1 MKADEKDPIA
11 IRRAGPEDIAG
22 ILACL
27 AAAFAPYREQYTPDG
42 FRDTVLTSEAA
53 AGRLREMTILVA
65 EQDGVIVG
73 TLAHHRV
80 REGEGHLRGMAVL
93 PAVQGQGVAERL
105 LQAAESELRESGCAR
120 VTLDTTRPLERA
132 VRFYARHGYEATG
145 ATRDYFGMPL
155 FERAKTLK

>member
-1 MKADEKDPIA
+1 MKVDEKGA
-11 IRRAGPEDIAG
+11 VIRRARREDIAG

-27 AAAFAPYREQYTPDG
+27 AAAFAPYRGQYTPDG

-53 AGRLREMTILVA
+53 AVRLREMTVLVA

-73 TLAHHRV
+73 TLAHHPA

-93 PAVQGQGVAERL
+93 PVVQGQGVAERL

-120 VTLDTTRPLERA
+120 VTLDTTRPLQRA
-132 VRFYARHGYEATG
+132 VRFYTRHGYEATG